1 VLFLRQVANWLFTG
15 LYLVV
20 MAITFVFVVPIVVL
34 KEKWQLWSS
43 KKNILPVAVVGIAT
57 FSSLALAGCT
67 TDSGYI
73 KNTINSTSQ
82 SIDRASEFA
91 SGAPDAPYSAI
102 GDVEEFENAAADYNL
117 ELSGEQLSFI
127 QGAAETVAID
137 PALLATIIESEI
149 RALDPNELE
158 RDVISAIAGE
168 NTSIGIA
175 QVKLSTSEEI
185 EQEDQWDIFPA
196 YDDSDSQR
204 TARIKRLSADD
215 WSALYSGAY
224 VRMLT
229 DRFPGEDALS
239 IAQRYTGAIPGE
251 PKQAQD
257 ELLESFKAIFKAQ

>member
-15 LYLVV
+15 LYLLV
-20 MAITFVFVVPIVVL
+20 MAITFVFVVPVVML

-43 KKNILPVAVVGIAT
+43 KKNVLPVAIIGMVV
-57 FSSLALAGCT
+57 FSGLALTGCT
-67 TDSGYI
+67 TDSGYL

-82 SIDRASEFA
+82 SIDRTTKFA
-91 SGAPDAPYSAI
+91 SGAPEAPYAAL
-102 GDVEEFENAAADYNL
+102 GDVEEFEQATAQHDL
-117 ELSGEQLSFI
+117 ELSGEQLSLI
-127 QGAAETVAID
+127 QGAAETVAVD

-196 YDDSDSQR
+196 YDDSDSER

-229 DRFPGEDALS
+229 DRFPGDPALS
-239 IAQRYTGAIPGE
+239 TAQRYTGAIPGE
-251 PKQAQD
+251 PKQTQD
-257 ELLESFKAIFKAQ
+257 DLLESFKAIFQTE